1 MENLDVQIPTEKIPQ
16 STTVLILGIAS
27 IPLCCFFFG
36 LPSFLIGIVNLVLHS
51 KATNAYKENP
61 GKYTAG
67 SLSNL
72 KAGKICTII
81 GLIFGIIMIL
91 LSAWMISTFG
101 WDVMNDQDALQ
112 KAMEEKFQPR

>member
-16 STTVLILGIAS
+16 STLVLILGIAS
-27 IPLCCFFFG
+27 IPLCCLFFG
-36 LPSFLIGIVNLVLHS
+36 LPSFIIGIVNLVLHS